1 MTNYEEKG
9 DAISRNELKELAYK
23 QLVSDSNN
31 TPMGMILGVSL
42 YKTFE
47 TLIDTIPAVDNI
59 EQEETP
65 ISVTKRLHG
74 EWMSIK
80 YPISGDIH
88 IICSHCKEDFIC
100 ESTLEDWRKEH
111 LFCHRC
117 GADMRGGAN
126 NG

>member
-9 DAISRNELKELAYK
+9 DAISRNELKVLAYK
-23 QLVSDSNN
+23 QFVSNSNN
-31 TPMGMILGVSL
+31 APTSMILGVSL

-47 TLIDTIPAVDNI
+47 QLIDSIPAVDNI
-59 EQEETP
+59 KQEETP
-65 ISVTKRLHG
+65 RLVTKRLHG
-74 EWMSIK
+74 EWLSIK

-100 ESTLEDWRKEH
+100 KSTLEEWRKEH

-117 GADMRGGAN
+117 GADMQKGDAE
-126 NG
+126 